1 MAAVYFMI
9 SATHT
14 RFARL
19 IRRFGGTR
27 YNHASIALDPELKEL
42 YAFARPNKNAVFLAH
57 LIHEQLFYYSRGKYP
72 CINVVIFKIDVSQ
85 EQYDEIRNIIHE
97 VQEDREYVYNLFS
110 VLTYPVTRGF
120 GVHKAFSCI
129 EFAIYLLVKLGICPA
144 GELYRYKPDDLLRIL
159 EPYVWY
165 TGNLL
170 EYTGESGQPDPAY
183 IAPLS
188 LKLWLR
194 SMIALQ
200 TVVWRSL
207 FFREQDPCV
216 PPPDLHGLE
225 PGVDANA

>member
-27 YNHASIALDPELKEL
+27 YNHAAIALDPELKEL
-42 YAFARPNKNAVFLAH
+42 YAFARPNKNAVFLAG

-72 CINVVIFKIDVSQ
+72 CVNVVIFKINVSQ
-85 EQYDEIRNIIHE
+85 EQHDEIRSIIQQ
-97 VQEDREYVYNLFS
+97 VQQDKEYVYNLFS

-120 GVHKAFSCI
+120 GVYKAFSCI
-129 EFAIYLLVKLGICPA
+129 EFVIYLLVQLGICPE

-170 EYTGESGQPDPAY
+170 EYTGQSGQPDPAY
-183 IAPLS
+183 VAPLS
-188 LKLWLR
+188 LRLWLR
-194 SMIALQ
+194 SMLALQ

-207 FFREQDPCV
+207 FFREQEPHAALT
-216 PPPDLHGLE
+216 DL
-225 PGVDANA
+225 PGPESGADIKI